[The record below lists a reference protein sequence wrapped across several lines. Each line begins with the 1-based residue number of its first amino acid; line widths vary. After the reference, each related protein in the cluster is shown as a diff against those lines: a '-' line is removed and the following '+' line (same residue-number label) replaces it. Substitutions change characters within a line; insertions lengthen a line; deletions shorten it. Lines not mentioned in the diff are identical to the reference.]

1 MRFSISPKRRI
12 RRVTAVAMAGF
23 VTAALAAVAPPQVAP
38 APPAQAAA
46 VCDTAKGGKKFY
58 PGDDSS
64 RTYNKIFG
72 GSRSI
77 DHFLS
82 DYVPQGLGVWQNW
95 NGGSE
100 DLFLIGMHHEDES
113 KGDDASDAKEPRGLV
128 YGISTTTGKFR
139 GYMYLPKGAHSG
151 GLKTYQS
158 GKKQWL
164 YVQQNPG
171 RLSRYNL
178 STVRA
183 AFRGK
188 GTRTP
193 TPTSIKVTKSISFFD
208 IRGGKLFGGR
218 FNPDAR
224 DSMYRWTIKANG
236 SLSRDTS
243 FKKQVPKKAQG
254 LVVLSDAYVF
264 STSSGRNN
272 RSNIYVTRKNYK
284 ADFEKTDYKCF
295 AAPVLS
301 QELVDYGKNVFLS
314 FEGGADYFDGN
325 FPWTTA
331 DNKIKHLHRA
341 SVSTL
346 RGLPE

>member
-1 MRFSISPKRRI
+1 MP
-12 RRVTAVAMAGF
+12 
-23 VTAALAAVAPPQVAP
+23 AAR
-38 APPAQAAA
+38 AAA
-46 VCDTAKGGKKFY
+46 VCDTAKGGKRFY

-64 RTYNKIFG
+64 RTYNGTFRN
-72 GSRSI
+72 SRGI
-77 DHFLS
+77 DHFLD
-82 DYVPQGLGVWQNW
+82 DYVPQGLGVWHDW
-95 NGGSE
+95 NGGTE

-113 KGDDASDAKEPRGLV
+113 KGDDASDASEPRGLV
-128 YGISTTTGKFR
+128 YGVSTSTGAFR

-171 RLSRYNL
+171 RLSRYDL

-183 AFRGK
+183 AFRGT

-193 TPTSIKVTKSISFFD
+193 TPASIKVAQDISFLD
-208 IRGGKLFGGR
+208 IRGKKLFGGK
-218 FNPDAR
+218 FNSSGR
-224 DSMYRWTIKANG
+224 DWMYRWTIKANG
-236 SLSRDTS
+236 TLSRDTS

-254 LVVLSDAYVF
+254 LVVLSDTYVF

-272 RSNIYVTRKNYK
+272 RGNIYVTRKNYTK
-284 ADFEKTDYKCF
+284 NFEDTRYKCF

-301 QELVDYGKNVFLS
+301 QELVDYGAGVFLS

-331 DNKIKHLHRA
+331 DNKIKNLHRA
-341 SVSTL
+341 GTTTL
-346 RGLPE
+346 RNFVY